1 MNPDIAARPTRVRFL
16 IVAVTSVA
24 AMFMYVDR
32 ACLSLFGTEIMAE
45 FAIEKWQLEWI
56 YSAFFWSYAL
66 AQVPSGLLGP
76 ILGLRRSLAI
86 MLFTWSACTVVC
98 GLTTGLLGLFV
109 ARLAVGIAEAGA
121 YPTAAA
127 LVKGWFPVHERG
139 RASGFVALGG
149 RLGFALTPFL
159 AALLVDPNWLG
170 LYFNWRGALIVFGV
184 LGIAWSAVFWF
195 FVRDTARQHPASN
208 AAEAVYAG
216 PPPAVSTSTE
226 WPVLA
231 LISSRNMW
239 LLGTVLFG
247 INIGWAFLITKLV
260 DVLKE
265 RFHADPDDAKYIS
278 SIPAW
283 ALVGGVFLG
292 GFVGDFCVRRFG
304 LRRGR
309 SWPIASM
316 LCIASL
322 AYLACTQ
329 FENPWSVAVTLA
341 VMAIASDIAIPSV
354 WAFAQDVGGRYTGAT
369 IGFGNMIGNLGA
381 ATSPIA
387 LGYIQR
393 EFGWDWMFVSC
404 SICFALAAIAALNL
418 DATKPVMR
426 EDRPRPGA
434 SEESQH

>member
-1 MNPDIAARPTRVRFL
+1 MPESSAPTRVRFL
-16 IVAVTSVA
+16 IVAVTSIA

-66 AQVPSGLLGP
+66 SQVPAGLLGP

-86 MLFTWSACTVVC
+86 MLFTWSLCTVAC
-98 GLTTGLLGLFV
+98 GLATGLLGLFA

-127 LVKGWFPVHERG
+127 IVKAWFPQRERG
-139 RASGFVALGG
+139 RASGFVAMGG

-159 AALLVDPNWLG
+159 TALLVNPEWIG
-170 LYFNWRGALIVFGV
+170 LDFNWRGALIIFGV
-184 LGIAWSAVFWF
+184 LGIAWSVVYWIL
-195 FVRDTARQHPASN
+195 VRDSAREHPRSN
-208 AAEAVYAG
+208 AAEAEYAG
-216 PPPAVSTSTE
+216 PPPCVSISTE

-239 LLGTVLFG
+239 LFG
-247 INIGWAFLITKLV
+247 LVQFGNNIGWAFLITKLV

-265 RFHADPDDAKYIS
+265 RFHADKDDAAFIA

-283 ALVGGVFLG
+283 ALVGGMFSG
-292 GFVGDFCVRRFG
+292 GFIGDYCVRRFG

-316 LCIASL
+316 LFIASS

-369 IGFGNMIGNLGA
+369 IGFGNMIGNFGA

-387 LGYIQR
+387 LGFIQR
-393 EFGWDWMFVSC
+393 EFGWNWMFVSC
-404 SICFALAAIAALNL
+404 SICFAIAAIAALNL
-418 DATKPVMR
+418 NATQPVMR
-426 EDRPRPGA
+426 EDR
-434 SEESQH
+434 

>member
-1 MNPDIAARPTRVRFL
+1 MRPTRVRFL
-16 IVAVTSVA
+16 IVAVTSIA
-24 AMFMYVDR
+24 AAFMYVDR

-66 AQVPSGLLGP
+66 SQVPAGLLGP
-76 ILGLRRSLAI
+76 ILGLRRSFAI
-86 MLFTWSACTVVC
+86 MLFAWSVCTAVC

-127 LVKGWFPVHERG
+127 LVKNWFPLRERG
-139 RASGFVALGG
+139 RASSFVALGG

-159 AALLVDPNWLG
+159 TALLVDPEWIG
-170 LYFNWRGALIVFGV
+170 LYFDWRGALIIFGI
-184 LGIAWSAVFWF
+184 LGILWAAVFWLL
-195 FVRDTARQHPASN
+195 VRDSALLHPKSN
-208 AAEAVYAG
+208 IAEVEYAG
-216 PPPAVSTSTE
+216 PAPAANTSTE

-231 LISSRNMW
+231 LLSSRNMW
-239 LLGTVLFG
+239 LFGTVQFG
-247 INIGWAFLITKLV
+247 NNIGWAFLITKLV

-265 RFHADPDDAKYIS
+265 RFHADKDDAKFIA

-283 ALVGGVFLG
+283 ALVGGMFLG
-292 GFVGDFCVRRFG
+292 GFIGDYCVRRFG

-309 SWPIASM
+309 RLPIGSM
-316 LCIASL
+316 MIVAGL

-329 FENPWSVAVTLA
+329 FENPWSVAVALA
-341 VMAIASDIAIPSV
+341 VMAIAGDIAIPSV

-387 LGYIQR
+387 LGFIQR

-404 SICFALAAIAALNL
+404 AICFAVAALAAFNL
-418 DATKPVMR
+418 DATTPVMR
-426 EDRPRPGA
+426 EDR
-434 SEESQH
+434 ES

>member
-1 MNPDIAARPTRVRFL
+1 MPTDARPTRVRFL

-24 AMFMYVDR
+24 AVFMYVDR

-45 FAIEKWQLEWI
+45 FAIEKWQLDWI

-66 AQVPSGLLGP
+66 SQVPAGLLGP

-86 MLFTWSACTVVC
+86 MLFTWSACTVAC
-98 GLTTGLLGLFV
+98 GFTTGLLGLFA

-127 LVKGWFPVHERG
+127 LVKNWFPLRERG

-149 RLGFALTPFL
+149 RIGFALTPFL
-159 AALLVDPNWLG
+159 TALLVDPHWIG
-170 LYFNWRGALIVFGV
+170 MYFNWRGALIVFGV
-184 LGIAWSAVFWF
+184 LGILWAGVFWLL
-195 FVRDTARQHPASN
+195 VRDSAWHHHRSN
-208 AAEAVYAG
+208 AAEAAYAG
-216 PPPAVSTSTE
+216 PPPPLATSTE

-231 LISSRNMW
+231 LVSSRNMW
-239 LLGTVLFG
+239 LFG
-247 INIGWAFLITKLV
+247 LVQFGHNIGWAFLITKLV

-265 RFHADPDDAKYIS
+265 RFHADKDDAKFIA

-283 ALVGGVFLG
+283 ALVGGMFLG
-292 GFVGDFCVRRFG
+292 GFIGDYCVRRFG

-309 SWPIASM
+309 RLPIGSM
-316 LCIASL
+316 MIVGGA

-329 FENPWSVAVTLA
+329 FENPWSVAVALA
-341 VMAIASDIAIPSV
+341 VMAIAGDIAIPSV

-387 LGYIQR
+387 LGFIQR

-404 SICFALAAIAALNL
+404 AICFAVAAVAAFNL

-426 EDRPRPGA
+426 EDRTP
-434 SEESQH
+434 

>member
-1 MNPDIAARPTRVRFL
+1 MRPTRVRFL
-16 IVAVTSVA
+16 IVAVTSIA

-66 AQVPSGLLGP
+66 SQVPAGLLGP

-86 MLFTWSACTVVC
+86 MLFTWSLCTVAC
-98 GLTTGLLGLFV
+98 GLATGLLGLFV

-127 LVKGWFPVHERG
+127 LVKNWFPQRERG
-139 RASGFVALGG
+139 RASGLVALGG

-159 AALLVDPNWLG
+159 AALLVNPEWIG
-170 LYFNWRGALIVFGV
+170 LYFNWRGALIIFGV
-184 LGIAWSAVFWF
+184 LGIAWSVVYWIL
-195 FVRDTARQHPASN
+195 VRDSAREHPRSN
-208 AAEAVYAG
+208 AAEAEYAG
-216 PPPAVSTSTE
+216 PPPSISTSAE

-239 LLGTVLFG
+239 LFG
-247 INIGWAFLITKLV
+247 LVQFGNNIGWAFLITKLV

-265 RFHADPDDAKYIS
+265 RFHADKDDAAFIA

-283 ALVGGVFLG
+283 ALVGGMFLG
-292 GFVGDFCVRRFG
+292 GFIGDYCVRRFG

-316 LCIASL
+316 LFIASL

-404 SICFALAAIAALNL
+404 SICFAMAAIAALNL
-418 DATKPVMR
+418 NATQPVMR
-426 EDRPRPGA
+426 EDR
-434 SEESQH
+434 